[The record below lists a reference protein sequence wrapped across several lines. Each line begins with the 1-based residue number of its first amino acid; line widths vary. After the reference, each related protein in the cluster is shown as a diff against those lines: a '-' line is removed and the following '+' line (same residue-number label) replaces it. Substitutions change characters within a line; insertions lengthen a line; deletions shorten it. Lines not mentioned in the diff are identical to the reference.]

1 MLANLGETA
10 ERNMYYDPHTTLMKL
25 RLFGE
30 TLAKVILAMENIKEA
45 YNTSQVDRIQTLR
58 REGLLEKELYDMFDA
73 LRKKGNNAAHEA
85 GYGTVKEAQALLLMS
100 FRLGIWFME
109 VYGDWDFEAPEYVEP
124 EKEEKVDASA
134 LQKEY
139 DEKVKQLEAELEKVR
154 KESQY
159 DTSEDKQRRSRISK
173 NM

>member
-10 ERNMYYDPHTTLMKL
+10 EKNLHYDPHTTLMKL

-73 LRKKGNNAAHEA
+73 LRKKETTQRMKLDMEQLKSSSVIA
-85 GYGTVKEAQALLLMS
+85 YGIP
-100 FRLGIWFME
+100 FRYL
-109 VYGDWDFEAPEYVEP
+109 VYG
-124 EKEEKVDASA
+124 S
-134 LQKEY
+134 
-139 DEKVKQLEAELEKVR
+139 VR
-154 KESQY
+154 
-159 DTSEDKQRRSRISK
+159 
-173 NM
+173 